1 MNDLLVSEAA
11 RGTGVAYALILA
23 CADEGRTALSLDWQ
37 TTKTNKA
44 RRSEKSYRGHVS
56 AVGAD
61 DWFDY
66 SLGAIAQP
74 GVPGRHCLDGA
85 GVMTALKPARKLLFR
100 FSNYCTAVLP
110 VPVVDASARAERRA
124 RGLEKF
130 YVVSPAVPNG
140 AGDHRARGLVRA

>member
-100 FSNYCTAVLP
+100 FISYYCTAVP
-110 VPVVDASARAERRA
+110 VPRRRRESRDGIVD
-124 RGLEKF
+124 
-130 YVVSPAVPNG
+130 
-140 AGDHRARGLVRA
+140 

>member
-100 FSNYCTAVLP
+100 FSYYCTAVP
-110 VPVVDASARAERRA
+110 VPVVGARAET
-124 RGLEKF
+124 
-130 YVVSPAVPNG
+130 G
-140 AGDHRARGLVRA
+140 AWTRKVLRCFAGRT